1 MPPWAPPALAPAP
14 PAPLNIFNIIRDLME
29 SPPAPLRSMKG
40 RMLFIPPPR
49 SPPGPEAVLA
59 RLKRWSNILFLAFWA
74 AAVEAS
80 AGWDPAAGAAANYRR
95 KKKVLSAKARQ
106 HVHNDLFSS
115 NEYQKYEKKIEFLFF
130 SLIYL
135 SVSNDFFSNKIFVD
149 CWDKINKSNK
159 TEIWWNE

>member
-40 RMLFIPPPR
+40 RMLFIPPLR

-115 NEYQKYEKKIEFLFF
+115 NEYQKYEEKKNWISFFF
-130 SLIYL
+130 SDLFERFKG
-135 SVSNDFFSNKIFVD
+135 FFL
-149 CWDKINKSNK
+149 
-159 TEIWWNE
+159 E